1 MQELTAADGFTGMFW
16 LYLNKGRF
24 FSTPMKTFLT
34 LLNIFMIVIAAVIVS
49 SLHNRYLASLT
60 WIYYSAD

>member
-16 LYLNKGRF
+16 LYLNKSRF

-34 LLNIFMIVIAAVIVS
+34 FLNVFMIVIAAVIVS
-49 SLHNRYLASLT
+49 CLRS
-60 WIYYSAD
+60 

>member
-1 MQELTAADGFTGMFW
+1 MFW

-34 LLNIFMIVIAAVIVS
+34 FLNVFMIVIAAVIVS
-49 SLHNRYLASLT
+49 CLRS
-60 WIYYSAD
+60 